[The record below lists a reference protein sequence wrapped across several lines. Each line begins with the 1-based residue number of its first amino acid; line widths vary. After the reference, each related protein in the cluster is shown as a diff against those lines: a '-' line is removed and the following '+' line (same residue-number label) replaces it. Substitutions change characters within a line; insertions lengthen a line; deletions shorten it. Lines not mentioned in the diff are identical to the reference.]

1 MMQFLKSFYIHN
13 TFFRYIALLSGCFV
27 ISYWL
32 PLLYPIAWLL
42 TLVLLALFLLDSY
55 LLYTTDTGVIAHRS
69 LPKKLSNSDLNPI
82 QIKYSSVYPF
92 KTFVSIIDEL
102 PVQFQKRD
110 FVHITSVIK
119 GEKKEFSYTVRPVE
133 RGEYVFGN
141 LIFFAAS
148 PLQIVKRKFVFQK
161 DQMVPVYPSII
172 QMQHYDFLAIGNRLT
187 EIGLKK
193 IRRIGH
199 TQEFEQIKE
208 YVPGDDIR
216 TINWKATAKQSHL
229 MVNQYQ
235 AERSQPI
242 YSLIDTGRVMKMPF
256 NGLKLVD
263 YAINSTLAFSNVA
276 LKRNDKTGL
285 LAFSKN
291 VDTFVPAVQKL
302 THLNAILEKLYNIHT
317 EFTDSD
323 FGLLYATVKRRINHR
338 SLLLLYTNFEHIS
351 ALKRQLP
358 FLLAMAK
365 KHVLV
370 VIFFENTEL
379 DELIIADAEDL
390 QTIYHKTIAE
400 KFSLE
405 KRLMQKELQ
414 QYGIQTILTK
424 PESLTINT
432 INKYLEIKARGIL

>member
-1 MMQFLKSFYIHN
+1 M
-13 TFFRYIALLSGCFV
+13 AG
-27 ISYWL
+27 
-32 PLLYPIAWLL
+32 
-42 TLVLLALFLLDSY
+42 LFLFDIY
-55 LLYTTDTGVIAHRS
+55 LLYANSKGVEARRV
-69 LPKKLSNSDLNPI
+69 LPQKLSNSDFNPI
-82 QIKYSSVYPF
+82 SVEFQSFYPF
-92 KTFVSIIDEL
+92 RAFISLIDEL
-102 PVQFQKRD
+102 PQQFQKRD
-110 FVHITSVIK
+110 FNYRTSLLK
-119 GEKKEFSYTVRPVE
+119 NGKQELKYTVRPVE

-141 LIFFAAS
+141 LNIYVSS
-148 PLQIVKRKFVFQK
+148 PLKIVKRRFVFQK

-172 QMQHYDFLAIGNRLT
+172 QMQQYDFLAISNKLLQF
-187 EIGLKK
+187 GLKK

-216 TINWKATAKQSHL
+216 TLNWKATAKQNQL
-229 MVNQYQ
+229 MVNQYLD
-235 AERSQPI
+235 EKSQPI
-242 YSLIDTGRVMKMPF
+242 YSIIDTGRVMKMPF
-256 NGLKLVD
+256 NGLKLLD

-276 LKRNDKTGL
+276 LKRNDKTGMI
-285 LAFSKN
+285 AFSKN
-291 VDTFVPAVQKL
+291 IEAFIPAIQKI
-302 THLNAILEKLYNIHT
+302 THLNTILEKLYNITT

-323 FGLLYATVKRRINHR
+323 FGLLYAQVKRKITHR

-351 ALKRQLP
+351 ALKRQMP

-379 DELIIADAEDL
+379 EELISSDAEDL

-414 QYGIQTILTK
+414 QHGIQTILTK
-424 PESLTINT
+424 PEQLTINT
-432 INKYLEIKARGIL
+432 INKYLEIKARGLL

>member
-1 MMQFLKSFYIHN
+1 MLFLKSFYIHN
-13 TFFRYIALLSGCFV
+13 TFFKYIAVLSACF
-27 ISYWL
+27 ILSYWI
-32 PLLYPIAWLL
+32 PILYPIAWVL
-42 TLVLLALFLLDSY
+42 TLLLLGLFLFDVF
-55 LLYTTDTGVIAHRS
+55 LLYANSKGIEAVRI
-69 LPKKLSNSDLNPI
+69 LPQKLSNSDLNPI
-82 QIKYSSVYPF
+82 SVEFKSYYPF
-92 KTFVSIIDEL
+92 RAHIAIIDEL
-102 PVQFQKRD
+102 PKQFQKRD
-110 FVHITSVIK
+110 FKHQTSLFK
-119 GEKKEFSYTVRPVE
+119 NEKREFEYTVRPVE

-141 LIFFAAS
+141 LNLYASS
-148 PLQIVKRKFVFQK
+148 PLKIVKRRFVFQK

-172 QMQHYDFLAIGNRLT
+172 QMQQYDFLAISNKIT
-187 EIGLKK
+187 QFGLKK

-216 TINWKATAKQSHL
+216 TLNWKATAKQNHL

-235 AERSQPI
+235 DEKSQPI
-242 YSLIDTGRVMKMPF
+242 YSIIDTGRVMKMPF
-256 NGLKLVD
+256 NGLKLLD

-276 LKRNDKTGL
+276 LKRNDKTGMI
-285 LAFSKN
+285 AFSKN
-291 VDTFVPAVQKL
+291 IESFVPAVQKI
-302 THLNAILEKLYNIHT
+302 THLNTILEKLYNITT

-323 FGLLYATVKRRINHR
+323 YGLLYTQVKRKITHR

-351 ALKRQLP
+351 ALKRQMP
-358 FLLAMAK
+358 FLLAIAK

-379 DELIIADAEDL
+379 EEIISSDAEDL

-414 QYGIQTILTK
+414 QHGIQTILTK
-424 PESLTINT
+424 PEQLTINT
-432 INKYLEIKARGIL
+432 INKYLEIKARGLL

>member
-1 MMQFLKSFYIHN
+1 MRFLKSFYIHN
-13 TFFRYIALLSGCFV
+13 SFFRYIAALSGCFV
-27 ISYWL
+27 LSYWL

-42 TLVLLALFLLDSY
+42 TFLLLALFFFDIY
-55 LLYTTDTGVIAHRS
+55 LLYADDKGVLAQRE
-69 LPKKLSNSDLNPI
+69 LPKKLSNSDMNTVHI
-82 QIKYSSVYPF
+82 MYRSDYPF

-110 FVHITSVIK
+110 FEHVASLIK
-119 GEKKEFSYTVRPVE
+119 GEKKEFNYTVRPVE

-141 LIFFAAS
+141 LIVFASS
-148 PLQIVKRKFVFQK
+148 PLKIVKRKFIFQK
-161 DQMVPVYPSII
+161 DEMVPVYPSII
-172 QMQHYDFLAIGNRLT
+172 QMQQYDFLAIGNRLT
-187 EIGLKK
+187 ETGIKK
-193 IRRIGH
+193 LRRIGH

-208 YVPGDDIR
+208 YVPGDDFR
-216 TINWKATAKQSHL
+216 TINWKATAKQSQM

-235 AERSQPI
+235 DERSQSI
-242 YSLIDTGRVMKMPF
+242 YSIIDTGRVMKMPF
-256 NGLKLVD
+256 NGLKLLD

-276 LKRNDKTGL
+276 LKRKDRTGM

-291 VDTFVPAVQKL
+291 VETFVPAVQKT
-302 THLNAILEKLYNIHT
+302 THLNTILEQLYTIDT

-323 FGLLYATVKRRINHR
+323 FGLLYATVKRKINHR

-351 ALKRQLP
+351 ALRRQLP
-358 FLLAMAK
+358 FLLALAK

-379 DELIIADAEDL
+379 EALITTDAENL

-405 KRLMQKELQ
+405 KRLMQKELR

-424 PESLTINT
+424 PEHLTIST
-432 INKYLEIKARGIL
+432 INAYLEIKARGLL

>member
-1 MMQFLKSFYIHN
+1 MRFLKSFYIHN
-13 TFFRYIALLSGCFV
+13 RFFRYIAFLAACFV
-27 ISYWL
+27 LSYWV
-32 PLLYPIAWLL
+32 PILYPIGWV
-42 TLVLLALFLLDSY
+42 LVFILMALFVFDCY
-55 LLYTTDTGVIAHRS
+55 LLYTTPNAIQCERN
-69 LPKKLSNSDLNPI
+69 LPQKLSNSDHNTLT
-82 QIKYSSVYPF
+82 IKLSSKYPF
-92 KTFVSIIDEL
+92 KTGISVIDEL

-110 FVHITSVIK
+110 FEHNIHLQK
-119 GEKKEFSYTVRPVE
+119 GIPYQFDYSVRPVE
-133 RGEYVFGN
+133 RGEYIFGN
-141 LIFFAAS
+141 LNIYAS
-148 PLQIVKRKFVFQK
+148 SPFRIVKRRFVFQK

-172 QMQHYDFLAIGNRLT
+172 QMQQYDFLAINNRLS
-187 EIGLKK
+187 EFGLKK

-208 YVPGDDIR
+208 YIKGDDIR
-216 TINWKATAKQSHL
+216 TINWKATAKKNQL

-235 AERSQPI
+235 DEKSQPI
-242 YSLIDTGRVMKMPF
+242 YSIIDTGRVMKMPF
-256 NGLKLVD
+256 NGLKLLD
-263 YAINSTLAFSNVA
+263 YAINATLAFSNVA
-276 LKRNDKTGL
+276 LKRNDKTGMIT
-285 LAFSKN
+285 FSKN
-291 VDTFVPAVQKL
+291 IETFVPAVQKIS
-302 THLNAILEKLYNIHT
+302 HLNTILEKLYNITT

-323 FGLLYATVKRRINHR
+323 FGLLYAHIKRKVNQR

-358 FLLAMAK
+358 YLLAIAK

-379 DELIIADAEDL
+379 ESLIGTDAEDL

-405 KRLMQKELQ
+405 KRLMQRELQ

-432 INKYLEIKARGIL
+432 INKYLEIKARGLL